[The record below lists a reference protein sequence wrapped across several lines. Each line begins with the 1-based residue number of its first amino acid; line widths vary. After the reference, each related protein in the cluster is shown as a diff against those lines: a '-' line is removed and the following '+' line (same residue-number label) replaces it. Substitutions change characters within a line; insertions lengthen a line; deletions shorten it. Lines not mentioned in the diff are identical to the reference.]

1 MLSGSQWLGANPWP
15 RLHASFGLAGESMSP
30 RGRPFPA
37 VRSCNFCGC
46 RAWAALRAA
55 LIWPRFHGDAAMVV
69 TRPALW
75 SADFAVWRVLRLAPR
90 RVNDPFDGFDS
101 VLFGAMASAADGCLR
116 FVFAMSPISSRRRMA
131 SGRDGNGGSCSAIQ
145 ASGCGGWMRTTSG
158 SPLLIAAGPVFLWN
172 HFLFFM
178 SYTNPLRC

>member
-15 RLHASFGLAGESMSP
+15 RLHASSGLAGESMSP

-46 RAWAALRAA
+46 RAWHALRAA
-55 LIWPRFHGDAAMVV
+55 LIWPRLHGEAGMVD

-101 VLFGAMASAADGCLR
+101 ELF
-116 FVFAMSPISSRRRMA
+116 
-131 SGRDGNGGSCSAIQ
+131 
-145 ASGCGGWMRTTSG
+145 
-158 SPLLIAAGPVFLWN
+158 
-172 HFLFFM
+172 
-178 SYTNPLRC
+178 